1 LVISF
6 EQLPPYPQLW
16 GEENSALRNCPLFP
30 ILGEKK
36 IQSLTEGAYKEDRK
50 KFSPSI
56 LKPTSGFS
64 STGAGAAMSDGKK
77 MRALTAT
84 RARENIRTA
93 SNGAI

>member
-1 LVISF
+1 VGGREFSF
-6 EQLPPYPQLW
+6 EELPPFP
-16 GEENSALRNCPLFP
+16 NSGGKR
-30 ILGEKK
+30 